1 MITFLCCVQLLAA
14 SVLPLQDPLILDESA
29 STKAESENICIQ
41 HHGNDNDTMRATAF
55 VNPGALGLDARS
67 AQWSGYLDTGDNKQL
82 FFWLFESRRDPA
94 NDPIILWLN
103 GGPGVS
109 SLYGALTQWGP
120 KILTESKDFKDN
132 PAFLNEHYTLLFLDQ
147 PTGTGF
153 SFSTNRAGD
162 PDNSDGA
169 AADVLRFL
177 DTFFRTDF
185 NGRRYNTQDFHMA
198 GESYAGHY
206 IPVIAR
212 EIVNRPPPVAPER
225 PIALRSIFIGNGWY
239 DGLVQ
244 QRSIYQMICD
254 GALTSNR
261 DWLLSPPECAEWQQK
276 LVTCEAAMAECR
288 RDRSTCSYLGGQCS
302 ATNAGTYQ
310 QLRNRDIYDLTVK
323 LKFGEARNNVED
335 GKKILQEY
343 LSITKRVLGVDP
355 AREWVLD
362 NKQIQVNFRTSG
374 DETRD
379 VTPDIARVLT
389 TANPA
394 YQNVRVLLFA
404 VSSLL
409 LLSFCS
415 PESSNPLAATPAATH
430 PTKTTNTGRH
440 RPSRPLHRHQSRS
453 QQHRVAQSGPF
464 SGCCTCRVGIQP
476 QGSGPVY

>member
-1 MITFLCCVQLLAA
+1 MIGSVVTILGCVQLLAA
-14 SVLPLQDPLILDESA
+14 SVLPPQDPLIVDKGS
-29 STKAESENICIQ
+29 STKTEPESICVQ
-41 HHGNDNDTMRATAF
+41 HQSNDNDTLRATAF

-132 PAFLNEHYTLLFLDQ
+132 PAFLNEHYTLLFIDQ
-147 PTGTGF
+147 PTGAGF
-153 SFSTNRAGD
+153 SFATHQIAD
-162 PDNSDGA
+162 PNNSEVA

-185 NGRRYNTQDFHMA
+185 NGRRYNTQDFHIA

-206 IPVIAR
+206 IPIIAR
-212 EIVNRPPPVAPER
+212 QIVNRPPPVAPER

-239 DGLVQ
+239 DAMIQ

-261 DWLLSPPECAEWQQK
+261 DWLLSPPECVEWQQK
-276 LVTCEAAMAECR
+276 LVACEAAMVQCR
-288 RDRSTCSYLGGQCS
+288 QDHNTCSYLPAYCPE
-302 ATNAGTYQ
+302 TNAAKYQ

-323 LKFGEARNNVED
+323 LKPGEPRNNVED
-335 GKKILQEY
+335 EKKILQEY

-355 AREWVLD
+355 ARGWELN
-362 NKQIQVNFRTSG
+362 NKRMETYFKFSG

-379 VTPDIARVLT
+379 VTPDLATVLT

-394 YQNVRVLLFA
+394 YQNIRVLLFA
-404 VSSLL
+404 VSLVALPPSLL
-409 LLSFCS
+409 HY
-415 PESSNPLAATPAATH
+415 PP
-430 PTKTTNTGRH
+430 PT
-440 RPSRPLHRHQSRS
+440 
-453 QQHRVAQSGPF
+453 
-464 SGCCTCRVGIQP
+464 
-476 QGSGPVY
+476 